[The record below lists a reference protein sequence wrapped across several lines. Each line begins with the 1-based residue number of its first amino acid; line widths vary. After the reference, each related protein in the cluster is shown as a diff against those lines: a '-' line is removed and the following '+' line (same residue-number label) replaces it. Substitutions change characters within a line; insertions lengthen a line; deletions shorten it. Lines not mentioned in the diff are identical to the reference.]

1 VPNGSLYN
9 RLPARITEYLI
20 NIDAREKLEHFTE
33 RRLRSL
39 PLLVSDD
46 DEIRKFDEIEEALA
60 KGRIS
65 ANLC

>member
-1 VPNGSLYN
+1 
-9 RLPARITEYLI
+9 LPARITEYLI